1 MWSFPELTVDV
12 PESAPIA
19 LLEGL
24 ESRVLFYPCAGA
36 DFKLPVT
43 IFASVIDVFWFVDR
57 GYFSPGHQDTRYEGL
72 DRSATDISP
81 LLVDMDFEYLKCEIQ
96 RPPVF
101 ATYKADITFCILT
114 EYYNYRPLGRTI
126 QLKFRR
132 GYGFSAF
139 DKEIDHL
146 SVFFYRG
153 DSWGEG
159 GSGNFW
165 FKREPEKVIWNKLVD
180 HGWLVTDFSLT
191 HHQDAFRKI
200 ARAAR
205 KRKITR
211 ISDLLSPPFQYYSKK
226 SDITFTCLGYLGKR
240 YGPTMVFRVDK
251 GDTTKESKNPAYLP
265 C

>member
-1 MWSFPELTVDV
+1 MYFSSKLTVDV

-57 GYFSPGHQDTRYEGL
+57 GYFCPGHQNTRNERL
-72 DRSATDISP
+72 DRPATDISP
-81 LLVDMDFEYLKCEIQ
+81 LFVDPDFEYLKCEIQ
-96 RPPVF
+96 GPPV
-101 ATYKADITFCILT
+101 YDKDKADITPCILT

-139 DKEIDHL
+139 DTEIDHL

-153 DSWGEG
+153 DSQGEG
-159 GSGNFW
+159 GSGNLW
-165 FKREPEKVIWNKLVD
+165 FKRDPEKAIWNKLVD
-180 HGWLVTDFSLT
+180 HGWLVTDFSQT
-191 HHQDAFRKI
+191 HNQDAFRYI
-200 ARAAR
+200 AKAA
-205 KRKITR
+205 KAGKITR
-211 ISDLLSPPFQYYSKK
+211 ISDLLSPPFQYYSGK

-251 GDTTKESKNPAYLP
+251 GDSRGEF
-265 C
+265 